1 MIRDLPGW
9 RSLLYVPV
17 TEQRFLDRAH
27 ERGADAIILDL
38 EDAVA
43 PDRKADARAML
54 AAAVPLVGKAGGDV
68 LVRVN
73 RPLGMTIP
81 DIAAAVAA
89 GADALIVTKIMG
101 ADHVRLLAEVVAEAE
116 VEAKRAPGSVRMV
129 TLVETAAAL
138 AHANAIA
145 AAHPRVVALGVGGE
159 DLATD
164 LGGEPTPD
172 TLDLPKRM
180 GLIACRAAGILPL
193 GFIGTVAGLKDPE
206 GYRLMLRRS
215 RALGFACA
223 SCVHPSQVPIINEEY
238 GARPEEVGRAK
249 RMVATFDA
257 ALAEGRGAVMFEGD
271 MIDIPI
277 VERARRLIER
287 AERQRGVSRP
297 S

>member
-1 MIRDLPGW
+1 MNRDLPGW
-9 RSLLYVPV
+9 RSLMYVPV
-17 TEQRFLDRAH
+17 TEKRFVDKAAD
-27 ERGADAIILDL
+27 RGADAIILDL

-43 PDRKADARAML
+43 PDRKADARTLL
-54 AAAVPLVGKAGGDV
+54 AGAVPAVGRSGADV

-73 RPLGMTIP
+73 RPLGLTLP

-89 GADALIVTKIMG
+89 GANAVIVTKIMG
-101 ADHVRLLAEVVAEAE
+101 PDHVRLLAEVVAEAE
-116 VEAKRAPGSVRMV
+116 AEAKRAPGSVAMV
-129 TLVETAAAL
+129 ALVETAAAL

-193 GFIGTVAGLKDPE
+193 GFIGTVAGLKDLD
-206 GYRLMLRRS
+206 GYRAMLRRS
-215 RALGFACA
+215 RTLGFACA
-223 SCVHPSQVPIINEEY
+223 SCVHPSHVPIINEEY
-238 GARPEEVGRAK
+238 GARPEEVARAK

-257 ALAEGRGAVMFEGD
+257 ALAEGRGAVMFDGD

-277 VERARRLIER
+277 VERAKRLIER
-287 AERQRGVSRP
+287 AARQKG
-297 S
+297 

>member
-1 MIRDLPGW
+1 MNVNLPNW

-17 TEQRFLDRAH
+17 TEQRFVDKAH

-54 AAAVPLVGKAGGDV
+54 AGAVPIAGKGGADV

-73 RPLGMTIP
+73 RPLGLALP
-81 DIAAAVAA
+81 DINAAVAA

-116 VEAKRAPGSVRMV
+116 AAARRAPGIVRLV
-129 TLVETAAAL
+129 ALVETAAAL

-145 AAHPRVVALGVGGE
+145 AAHPRLVALGVGGE

-180 GLIACRAAGILPL
+180 GMIAARAAGILPL
-193 GFIGTVAGLKDPE
+193 GFIGSVAGIKDME
-206 GYRLMLRRS
+206 SYRQMLRRS
-215 RALGFACA
+215 RGLGFACA
-223 SCVHPSQVPIINEEY
+223 SCVHPSQVPIVNEEY
-238 GARPEEVGRAK
+238 GARPEDVARAR
-249 RMVATFDA
+249 RMVAAFDA
-257 ALAEGRGAVMFEGD
+257 ALAEGRGAVMFDGD

-277 VERARRLIER
+277 VERAKRLI
-287 AERQRGVSRP
+287 ARGP
-297 S
+297 

>member
-1 MIRDLPGW
+1 MTRDLPGW
-9 RSLLYVPV
+9 RSLMYVPV
-17 TEQRFLDRAH
+17 TEQRFVDKAAD
-27 ERGADAIILDL
+27 RGADAIILDL

-43 PDRKADARAML
+43 PDRKADARASL
-54 AAAVPLVGKAGGDV
+54 AGAVPAVGRSGADV

-73 RPLGMTIP
+73 RPLGLALP
-81 DIAAAVAA
+81 DINAAVEA
-89 GADALIVTKIMG
+89 GANAVIVTKIMG
-101 ADHVRLLAEVVAEAE
+101 PDHVRLLAELVAEAE
-116 VEAKRAPGSVRMV
+116 ADAKRAPGSVAMV

-138 AHANAIA
+138 AHANEIA

-193 GFIGTVAGLKDPE
+193 GFIGTVAGLKDLD
-206 GYRLMLRRS
+206 GYRAMLRRS

-223 SCVHPSQVPIINEEY
+223 SCVHPSHVPIINEEY
-238 GARPEEVGRAK
+238 GVRPPDVERAR

-257 ALAEGRGAVMFEGD
+257 ALAEGRGAVMFDGD

-277 VERARRLIER
+277 VERAKRLIER
-287 AERQRGVSRP
+287 AARQKS
-297 S
+297 